1 MPIEKVQELTGLVH
15 LPAKNILNHF
25 VNNFLFK
32 KYPVKA
38 ILLIFFVTFYLQLII
53 KPITSP

>member
-25 VNNFLFK
+25 VNNLLFK

-38 ILLIFFVTFYLQLII
+38 ILLFFVTFYLQLII